1 MQWQRRGTRAKRQMC
16 ARRKLRFE
24 TLESR
29 QMLAANILVVTDP
42 VSAGQQPDDN
52 SLLDFLRAAGNTID
66 ADSGAFTTAPPSA
79 AQLADVDLIVV
90 SRATTSGNY
99 TQGTEPQDWNA
110 LNKPLLLMSPFL
122 ARSSHWGWI
131 NSATLPADQTAPI
144 NYNAFA

>member
-1 MQWQRRGTRAKRQMC
+1 MRRHRRGIRKERRMLSV
-16 ARRKLRFE
+16 RKLRFE
-24 TLESR
+24 TLECR
-29 QMLAANILVVTDP
+29 QMLAANILVITDP
-42 VSAGQQPDDN
+42 ASAGAQPNDN
-52 SLLDFLRAAGNTID
+52 SLLDFLIAAGNTID
-66 ADSGAFTTAPPSA
+66 ADSGAFTTAPPTA

-131 NSATLPADQTAPI
+131 NSTTLPADQGAPA
-144 NYNAFA
+144 NYNA